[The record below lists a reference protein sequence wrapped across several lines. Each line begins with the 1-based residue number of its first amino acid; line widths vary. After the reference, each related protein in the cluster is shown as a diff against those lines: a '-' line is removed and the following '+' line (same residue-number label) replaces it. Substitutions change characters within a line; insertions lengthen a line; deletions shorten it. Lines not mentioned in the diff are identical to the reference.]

1 MAIFSSSNNKQNK
14 NTAPSKTGRVSNDS
28 TTIITEGSSINGEME
43 LSCNLYVDGNFEGT
57 IDSDKE
63 ITVGS
68 KGYIKGEIKAEHLIV
83 QGLIEGSIEAERI
96 EIKSSGTVSG
106 SVLAAKFIIEQNGV
120 FEGESRLKRD
130 EASGTSKISAKKGEI
145 PKSKEKIPATPDLKV
160 VKN

>member
-1 MAIFSSSNNKQNK
+1 
-14 NTAPSKTGRVSNDS
+14 
-28 TTIITEGSSINGEME
+28 ME

-57 IDSDKE
+57 INSDKE

-68 KGYIKGEIKAEHLIV
+68 KGHIKGEIKAEHLVV

-130 EASGTSKISAKKGEI
+130 TDTTKLSAKKVKYQNQKK
-145 PKSKEKIPATPDLKV
+145 KSQLLQI
-160 VKN
+160 